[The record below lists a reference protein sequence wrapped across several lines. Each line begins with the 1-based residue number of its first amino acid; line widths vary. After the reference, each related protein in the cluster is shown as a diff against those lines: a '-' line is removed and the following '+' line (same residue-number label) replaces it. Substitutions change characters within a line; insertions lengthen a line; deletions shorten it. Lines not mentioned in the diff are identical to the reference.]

1 MSDEFVSGEQTPLGG
16 GVEGLSG
23 GSSSGEVP
31 TTPAAGGTPPSGS
44 PQVTQI
50 GSDLYEVKVNGKTL
64 KVGLD
69 ELRNGYS
76 RQQDY
81 TRKAQELAQRER
93 DWTAR
98 LGHYEKAIQETRA
111 LLTDR
116 AKLAQILQSMPAG
129 QDNADEGD
137 ELLTRSQVDAMRAK
151 WFEEYEARQEQ
162 KRQAQQYEAE
172 VKELKNTYMGQLREV
187 YDSMG
192 EQFPALKKLPLF
204 NEIRM
209 KVGSYEPQ
217 SIEDAKALFANE
229 VKELAKEQGWVSGAA
244 TVANGAPS
252 GIEPPG
258 GVGIMP
264 AEGEKFSTVRD
275 PRLKSAVLQD
285 IEQLMRAS
293 LNS

>member
-1 MSDEFVSGEQTPLGG
+1 MSDEFVTGEQTPI
-16 GVEGLSG
+16 SG
-23 GSSSGEVP
+23 GAEGISGGSSGEVP
-31 TTPAAGGTPPSGS
+31 STPAASGGTLSGT
-44 PQVTQI
+44 PQVTQV

-69 ELRNGYS
+69 ELRSGYS

-111 LLTDR
+111 LLSDR
-116 AKLAQILQSMPAG
+116 QKLAQILQSMPAG
-129 QDNADEGD
+129 TDSAEEGD
-137 ELLTRSQVDAMRAK
+137 ELLTRSQVDALRAK

-162 KRQAQQYEAE
+162 KAAAQRYQME
-172 VKELKNTYMGQLREV
+172 VEGLKSTYMSQLREV
-187 YDSMG
+187 YDSMS

-204 NEIRM
+204 NEMRM
-209 KVGSYEPQ
+209 KVGTFEPQ
-217 SIEDAKALFANE
+217 SIEDAKALLANE
-229 VKELAKEQGWVSGAA
+229 IKELAKEQGWVSGAA
-244 TVANGAPS
+244 TVTSGAPS

-258 GVGIMP
+258 GVGMMP
-264 AEGEKFSTVRD
+264 AEGERFSTVRD
-275 PRLKSAVLQD
+275 PRLRSAVLQD

-293 LNS
+293 LTT